1 MHGTFTHRAFPPT
14 PLTEDIMFALRNE
27 LYPGQTVS
35 YAGRAY
41 PLLLVQGDN
50 AWLAGL
56 TAPVPTFKLAQLG

>member
-1 MHGTFTHRAFPPT
+1 
-14 PLTEDIMFALRNE
+14 MFALRNE

-41 PLLLVQGDN
+41 SLLLVQGDN